1 LLTLLIG
8 RQKYHKAVS
17 SRPIT
22 MRAHALLC
30 SVNAHARR
38 TSRDQTR
45 LTNAAR
51 TTREWWCSIADNLL
65 WQKGRLYEV
74 EGGLSN
80 RHTVQAVNS
89 KG

>member
-1 LLTLLIG
+1 MRRVRPPNGGVLIP
-8 RQKYHKAVS
+8 K
-17 SRPIT
+17 
-22 MRAHALLC
+22 
-30 SVNAHARR
+30 
-38 TSRDQTR
+38 
-45 LTNAAR
+45 
-51 TTREWWCSIADNLL
+51 NLL